1 MITNIINPLL
11 QVVSFISIWYLY
23 QTMSKVKPLRGH
35 LLLLFLSYVA
45 AASYFNLVKI
55 VVDPLFFLVA
65 DLALVKEC
73 SFYHRLLYAFYP
85 TILFDMAT
93 RLLSIVILPHILHI
107 KGDVTLDTNLHI
119 LTYILA
125 PLIIFLTLKIF
136 AIDLN
141 QMSSLDE
148 VWARR
153 NWLRSTA
160 FLAVYYV
167 FFTVIH
173 GLNSILPTANDP
185 KNLFEII
192 FKVNANR
199 SVILV
204 LYIALLLWDF
214 YNWNQAIHQ
223 QSIDRLNKERHKL
236 LGTMTNY
243 SKSFIQI
250 ITQKQKSFDLFKKNL
265 KDVSLALENED
276 TAKATSLLEIYK
288 TDNAS
293 IGNPETQ
300 EHLDRLSNP
309 IIASFLSN
317 RILEMRASHVDISI
331 NISPQF
337 GEIPLPDLDLYQ
349 LLEMRAS
356 HVDISINISPQFGEI
371 PLPDLDLYQLL
382 QASDKA
388 IFKLLR
394 PDIKVISSY
403 LQLDHSQL
411 LVVELPVLA
420 DKVSKDK
427 ELNDLVKTL
436 PNVDYRIGLHAGY
449 LTQIIEIFEPGY

>member
-11 QVVSFISIWYLY
+11 QAVSFISIWYLY

-45 AASYFNLVKI
+45 AASYFSLVKI
-55 VVDPLFFLVA
+55 VIDPLFFLVA
-65 DLALVKEC
+65 DLALVKER

-93 RLLSIVILPHILHI
+93 RLLSIVIIPHVLHI
-107 KGDVTLDTNLHI
+107 KGDITLNTNLHI

-125 PLIIFLTLKIF
+125 PLIIYLMLKIF
-136 AIDLN
+136 AVDLS

-148 VWARR
+148 AWARR

-192 FKVNANR
+192 FKVNANS
-199 SVILV
+199 SVIFV

-300 EHLDRLSNP
+300 EHLDKLSNP

-317 RILEMRASHVDISI
+317 RI
-331 NISPQF
+331 
-337 GEIPLPDLDLYQ
+337 
-349 LLEMRAS
+349 LEMRAS

-394 PDIKVISSY
+394 PDIKVNSSY

-427 ELNDLVKTL
+427 ELNELVKTL

>member
-11 QVVSFISIWYLY
+11 QAVSFISIWYLY
-23 QTMSKVKPLRGH
+23 QTMSKVKPQRGH

-65 DLALVKEC
+65 DLALVKER

-93 RLLSIVILPHILHI
+93 RLLSLVILPHILHI
-107 KGDVTLDTNLHI
+107 KGDVSFDTNLHI

-173 GLNSILPTANDP
+173 GLNSILTTT

-192 FKVNANR
+192 FKVNANS

-204 LYIALLLWDF
+204 LYITLLLWDF

-223 QSIDRLNKERHKL
+223 QSSDRLNKERHKL

-288 TDNAS
+288 TDNDS

-317 RILEMRASHVDISI
+317 RILEMRASHV
-331 NISPQF
+331 
-337 GEIPLPDLDLYQ
+337 E
-349 LLEMRAS
+349 
-356 HVDISINISPQFGEI
+356 ISINISPQFGEI

-394 PDIKVISSY
+394 PDIKVNSSY

>member
-1 MITNIINPLL
+1 M
-11 QVVSFISIWYLY
+11 
-23 QTMSKVKPLRGH
+23 
-35 LLLLFLSYVA
+35 
-45 AASYFNLVKI
+45 
-55 VVDPLFFLVA
+55 
-65 DLALVKEC
+65 
-73 SFYHRLLYAFYP
+73 
-85 TILFDMAT
+85 
-93 RLLSIVILPHILHI
+93 
-107 KGDVTLDTNLHI
+107 
-119 LTYILA
+119 
-125 PLIIFLTLKIF
+125 LKIF
-136 AIDLN
+136 AVDLN

-148 VWARR
+148 AWARR

-185 KNLFEII
+185 KNLFEIV
-192 FKVNANR
+192 FKVSPNS
-199 SVILV
+199 SVIFV

-300 EHLDRLSNP
+300 EHLDKLSNP

-317 RILEMRASHVDISI
+317 RILEMRASHVEISI

-337 GEIPLPDLDLYQ
+337 C
-349 LLEMRAS
+349 
-356 HVDISINISPQFGEI
+356 EI

>member
-1 MITNIINPLL
+1 
-11 QVVSFISIWYLY
+11 
-23 QTMSKVKPLRGH
+23 MSG
-35 LLLLFLSYVA
+35 
-45 AASYFNLVKI
+45 
-55 VVDPLFFLVA
+55 
-65 DLALVKEC
+65 
-73 SFYHRLLYAFYP
+73 
-85 TILFDMAT
+85 
-93 RLLSIVILPHILHI
+93 
-107 KGDVTLDTNLHI
+107 
-119 LTYILA
+119 
-125 PLIIFLTLKIF
+125 
-136 AIDLN
+136 
-141 QMSSLDE
+141 LDE

-185 KNLFEII
+185 KNLFEIV
-192 FKVNANR
+192 FKVSPNS

-214 YNWNQAIHQ
+214 YNWNQAVHQ

-250 ITQKQKSFDLFKKNL
+250 IMQKQTSFDLFKKNL
-265 KDVSLALENED
+265 KEVSLALENED

-288 TDNAS
+288 TDNTS

-300 EHLDRLSNP
+300 ENLDRLSNP
-309 IIASFLSN
+309 IISSFLSN
-317 RILEMRASHVDISI
+317 RILEMRAAHIDIAI

-337 GEIPLPDLDLYQ
+337 GEIPL
-349 LLEMRAS
+349 S
-356 HVDISINISPQFGEI
+356 
-371 PLPDLDLYQLL
+371 DLDLYQLL
-382 QASDKA
+382 QASERA

>member
-11 QVVSFISIWYLY
+11 QAVSFISIWYLY

-65 DLALVKEC
+65 DLALVKER

-93 RLLSIVILPHILHI
+93 RLLSLVILPHILHI

-125 PLIIFLTLKIF
+125 PLIIYLTLKIF

-173 GLNSILPTANDP
+173 GLNSIL
-185 KNLFEII
+185 
-192 FKVNANR
+192 ANR

-349 LLEMRAS
+349 LL
-356 HVDISINISPQFGEI
+356 
-371 PLPDLDLYQLL
+371 

-394 PDIKVISSY
+394 PDIKVNSSY